1 MSAFRSYLRVVSST
15 LDPDDISDRL
25 ASPPDEATARGSRKR
40 PELPPRTTT
49 TWTRNVT
56 APVEDARPEDFEPV
70 ILAWGPEFARALGS
84 LVTAG
89 DAFVALELVQEI
101 RDLDSSREK
110 GIFLSPEL
118 LAWLAT
124 SHASLDIDQYIFHDC
139 SEDL

>member
-1 MSAFRSYLRVVSST
+1 M
-15 LDPDDISDRL
+15 
-25 ASPPDEATARGSRKR
+25 
-40 PELPPRTTT
+40 
-49 TWTRNVT
+49 T